1 MLGKRTGA
9 HSSTHEAPCVLQTD
23 VYLEELTDRMP
34 EASVDT
40 QTDAFMD
47 RPQTPLYVPQ
57 KSGIDA
63 ETQIL
68 EGDLFDFD
76 FEVRSG
82 GSRPTMQSLFL
93 HTKAY
98 ISTI

>member
-1 MLGKRTGA
+1 MYLNLI
-9 HSSTHEAPCVLQTD
+9 SQTD

-57 KSGIDA
+57 KSGVDV

-76 FEVRSG
+76 FEVRTESEEET
-82 GSRPTMQSLFL
+82 SECFPLT
-93 HTKAY
+93 AY
-98 ISTI
+98 C